1 MSNEFQRSHFQSN
14 TVVCSTHFC
23 RAKTSLHE
31 AWEGFRLPGK
41 FRDPWWVLVTMTLLV
56 FFHPKIL
63 RESSGKYMCSNLLTL
78 KMLSTNSFTL
88 TFMVLV
94 VDWLVGLLVGCGRG
108 RNCGCLCLL
117 SLSFVCFFV
126 NYCMFCFV
134 LSGCSLACLGFF
146 VGWLLSLF
154 LRKIRSPKCKQWQ
167 TMSNTFLPKTPSF
180 VSARRRRTHELDWKT
195 QRLCGTS
202 LRNFD

>member
-1 MSNEFQRSHFQSN
+1 MVSFGHNDAS
-14 TVVCSTHFC
+14 C
-23 RAKTSLHE
+23 
-31 AWEGFRLPGK
+31 
-41 FRDPWWVLVTMTLLV
+41 
-56 FFHPKIL
+56 FFSRKIL

-117 SLSFVCFFV
+117 SLSFVCFFC
-126 NYCMFCFV
+126 YCMFCFV

-154 LRKIRSPKCKQWQ
+154 FKKDKISEVQNCIQFDHVQHVSSK
-167 TMSNTFLPKTPSF
+167 NTKLPFSKKKTD
-180 VSARRRRTHELDWKT
+180 A
-195 QRLCGTS
+195 
-202 LRNFD
+202 

>member
-1 MSNEFQRSHFQSN
+1 MVSFGHNDAS
-14 TVVCSTHFC
+14 C
-23 RAKTSLHE
+23 
-31 AWEGFRLPGK
+31 
-41 FRDPWWVLVTMTLLV
+41 
-56 FFHPKIL
+56 FFSRKIL

-117 SLSFVCFFV
+117 SLSFVCFFC
-126 NYCMFCFV
+126 YCMFCFV
-134 LSGCSLACLGFF
+134 LSGCSLAWVSLL
-146 VGWLLSLF
+146 VGCCRYF
-154 LRKIRSPKCKQWQ
+154 LRKIRSPKCKIAYNL

-180 VSARRRRTHELDWKT
+180 LSARRRRTHELD
-195 QRLCGTS
+195 
-202 LRNFD
+202 

>member
-1 MSNEFQRSHFQSN
+1 
-14 TVVCSTHFC
+14 
-23 RAKTSLHE
+23 
-31 AWEGFRLPGK
+31 
-41 FRDPWWVLVTMTLLV
+41 
-56 FFHPKIL
+56 
-63 RESSGKYMCSNLLTL
+63 MCSNLLTL

-117 SLSFVCFFV
+117 SLSFVCFFC
-126 NYCMFCFV
+126 YCMFCFV

-154 LRKIRSPKCKQWQ
+154 FKKDKISEVQKMAYNL
-167 TMSNTFLPKTPSF
+167 TMSNTFLPKTASF
-180 VSARRRRTHELDWKT
+180 LSARRRTHELD
-195 QRLCGTS
+195 
-202 LRNFD
+202 